1 MAVLSEMDSHPFFL
15 EWFWLAYNECTFR
28 NLELV
33 LKLRSNMK
41 HSVTTFITVGN
52 FLNSKF
58 TQKIKKILKGLVLIK
73 I

>member
-33 LKLRSNMK
+33 LRLRSNMK
-41 HSVTTFITVGN
+41 HSVTTFITVGD
-52 FLNSKF
+52 FLN
-58 TQKIKKILKGLVLIK
+58 LKLK
-73 I
+73 MFKQ